1 MWLSFQMEI
10 SALINSKRLKDNI
23 KLYSK
28 SITMDTTNPH
38 SISTTALAKKI
49 NITSKEMFVQLVN
62 LGLIEKK
69 GEVWSLTNEGVSKG
83 GKFVTSEKFG
93 KYITWPENL
102 SISIMPN
109 EKLLSSTSI
118 GKKFNLSANRTN
130 FLLSELG
137 WVYKG
142 LKGWLTTPQGI
153 RQGGL
158 QDEDKTSG
166 IPYVRWPE
174 SILENKI
181 LLNSIAQVSGTQTSE
196 EPVPEITTP
205 EEKGFRE
212 KFEAKH
218 RSTDGHF
225 VRSKAEML
233 IDNWLYMAEIVHA
246 YERKLPVE
254 EDVYCDFY
262 IPTGKVYIEYW
273 GLEDNPKYLNRKKT
287 KQDIYEKYGFK
298 LIDLKDE
305 DVQNL
310 DDILPRLLLKHGIQ
324 AY

>member
-1 MWLSFQMEI
+1 MAE
-10 SALINSKRLKDNI
+10 NNI
-23 KLYSK
+23 KQ
-28 SITMDTTNPH
+28 
-38 SISTTALAKKI
+38 ISTTALSKKYD
-49 NITSKEMFVQLVN
+49 ITSKEMFLHLTQ

-69 GEVWSLTNEGVSKG
+69 GDVWSLTNEGISKG
-83 GKFVTSEKFG
+83 GKFVESKRYG
-93 KYITWPENL
+93 KYITWPENIAL
-102 SISIMPN
+102 NLTPN
-109 EKLLSSTSI
+109 QSLVTSTAI
-118 GKKFNLSANRTN
+118 GKRYNLSANKVN
-130 FLLSELG
+130 FLLSEIG

-153 RQGGL
+153 QQGAV
-158 QDEDKTSG
+158 QDEDKKSG
-166 IPYVRWPE
+166 VPYVRWPE

-181 LLNSIAQVSGTQTSE
+181 LQNSAEQMSGVKNSNEPKNNNKSSE
-196 EPVPEITTP
+196 EV
-205 EEKGFRE
+205 GFRE
-212 KFEAKH
+212 KFKAKH

-273 GLEDNPKYLNRKKT
+273 GYEEDSKYLNRKKQ
-287 KQDIYEKYGFK
+287 KQDIYEKYGFN
-298 LIDLKDE
+298 LIELTDS

>member
-1 MWLSFQMEI
+1 MTES
-10 SALINSKRLKDNI
+10 I
-23 KLYSK
+23 KQ
-28 SITMDTTNPH
+28 
-38 SISTTALAKKI
+38 ISTTALAKNYSI
-49 NITSKEMFVQLVN
+49 SSKEMFLQLSN

-69 GEVWSLTNEGVSKG
+69 GDVWSLTNEGVKRGGRFVESKR
-83 GKFVTSEKFG
+83 FG
-93 KYITWPENL
+93 KYIAWPENL
-102 SISIMPN
+102 SLNVTPA
-109 EKLLSSTSI
+109 EKLITSTVI
-118 GKKFNLSANRTN
+118 GKQYNLSANKIN

-142 LKGWLTTPQGI
+142 LKGWLTTPQGV
-153 RQGGL
+153 RQGAI
-158 QDEDKTSG
+158 QDEDKKSG
-166 IPYVRWPE
+166 IPYIRWPE
-174 SILENKI
+174 SILENK
-181 LLNSIAQVSGTQTSE
+181 LLQNSVEQLSGTTIST
-196 EPVPEITTP
+196 EPVQETTTS

-218 RSTDGHF
+218 RATDGHF

-273 GLEDNPKYLNRKKT
+273 GYENDPKYLKRKET
-287 KQDIYEKYGFK
+287 KREIYKKYGFN
-298 LIDLKDE
+298 LIELQDE
-305 DVQNL
+305 HVQNL